1 MLKEFVEAIGAMAVN
16 AAGPQVANYDP
27 YKACAYITEGRL
39 VFRDEFPKPR
49 KHTALDLG
57 AIISY
62 AAQSDTSAIWFSRK
76 SVVTVIDDEDRRDI
90 VTLTMVLSEEI
101 NRLIELQRTK
111 PSFDQRT
118 FLTLMRTIFTSASLP
133 RHPSL
138 IGDLRVVK
146 FDAAQ
151 SANTDIGRG
160 KSSVGKSAIASVEGW
175 DKLPEVV
182 ALEVPVFAN
191 PFLTTRATVQ
201 CALEVNEQEQRLQLF
216 PLPGKVE
223 QAIATV
229 ERELG
234 KLILDAV
241 GEAASNRVHYGEP

>member
-1 MLKEFVEAIGAMAVN
+1 MLKEFVEAIGSLAVQSVT
-16 AAGPQVANYDP
+16 PRVADFDEH
-27 YKACAYITEGRL
+27 KTCAYYENGTIR
-39 VFRDEFPKPR
+39 FRDALPKPR
-49 KHTALDLG
+49 NHVAYDLG
-57 AIISY
+57 AIINF
-62 AAQSDTSAIWFSRK
+62 ADRSDVSAIWYSRK
-76 SVVTVIDDEDRRDI
+76 AVVCVVDDDYRRDV
-90 VTLTMVLSEEI
+90 VTLTLMLSEEI
-101 NRLIELQRTK
+101 LKLISLQQSR
-111 PSFDQRT
+111 PSFDQRS
-118 FLTLMRTIFTSASLP
+118 FLTLMRTVFTPAALP
-133 RHPSL
+133 MHPSL

-182 ALEVPVFAN
+182 SLEVPVFAN

-201 CALEVNEQEQRLQLF
+201 CALEVNEQEQRFQLF

-223 QAIATV
+223 QAIAAV

-241 GEAASNRVHYGEP
+241 GEVASNRVHYGEP